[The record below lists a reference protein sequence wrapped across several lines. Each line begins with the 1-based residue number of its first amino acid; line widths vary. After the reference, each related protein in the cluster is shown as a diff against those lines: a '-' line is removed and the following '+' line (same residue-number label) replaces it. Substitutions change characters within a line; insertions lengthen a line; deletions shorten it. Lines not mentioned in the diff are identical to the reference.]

1 MSLIKHISIVS
12 AILFSVGCSN
22 VDNQISELGQRFI
35 DEVFDESLEDVSYLL
50 VLIPSQCES
59 CIVKDIQVL
68 EKITS
73 AKNRSS
79 FVIISSESMTE
90 QFKDKFDLLR
100 FESKSS
106 NTLHRYGFV
115 GGLGVLY
122 DLIERKEVKL
132 PLDNQANNL
141 KVINTY
147 CD

>member
-1 MSLIKHISIVS
+1 MSIIKYIGIVS

-22 VDNQISELGQRFI
+22 FDNQISELGQRFI
-35 DEVFDESLEDVSYLL
+35 DDVFDESLEDVSYLL

-59 CIVKDIQVL
+59 CILKDIQVL

-79 FVIISSESMTE
+79 FMIISSESMTQ
-90 QFKDKFDLLR
+90 QFKDEFDLLR
-100 FESKSS
+100 FKSKSS

-122 DLIERKEVKL
+122 DLIERKEVEL
-132 PLDNQANNL
+132 PLDNQAKNL

-147 CD
+147 CS